1 MPGME
6 KVNDLRVPPFTEQ
19 KSSWMSWLVS
29 RRFNKQKAMTG
40 ASGVLGLMAAGLA
53 SGVAYMSS

>member
-29 RRFNKQKAMTG
+29 RRFNKEK
-40 ASGVLGLMAAGLA
+40 VLSWERWYPFG
-53 SGVAYMSS
+53 SSS